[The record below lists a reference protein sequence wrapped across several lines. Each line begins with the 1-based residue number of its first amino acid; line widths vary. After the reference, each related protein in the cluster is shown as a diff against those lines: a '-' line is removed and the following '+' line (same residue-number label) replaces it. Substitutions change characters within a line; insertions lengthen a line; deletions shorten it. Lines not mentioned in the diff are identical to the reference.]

1 MKRWTLKL
9 LKACV
14 ALTVTGSVLAQETS
28 NPTGPNTEN
37 PFGPYDSYSYTDALA
52 DSTYL
57 DVKANAGTYGPVTLG
72 QSVSLNGCA
81 SNVQNQSL
89 SRVLCNAGVDLTN
102 FVVRWQA
109 SKEGSNSWTTIS
121 EVNGNASGSAAVVS
135 ALTTSALTGAGSSV
149 FTTAGNYTI
158 GLYIFMKSAS
168 TTLGLTPT
176 ITFDSGGQSFTKSPA
191 GDWKLRDADGE
202 WGGFS
207 NASFQHTSLSI
218 AAVPVSEPAAV
229 FLMLTGLAFIGRSE
243 RRRRRKLQ
251 SPV

>member
-1 MKRWTLKL
+1 MKRWISKL
-9 LKACV
+9 LKVCMA
-14 ALTVTGSVLAQETS
+14 VTMTGGVFAQDTS
-28 NPTGPNTEN
+28 N
-37 PFGPYDSYSYTDALA
+37 PFGPYDNYSYTDALA

-121 EVNGNASGSAAVVS
+121 EVNGNISGSAAVIS
-135 ALTTSALTGAGSSV
+135 ALSASAITGSASNV

-158 GLYIFMKSAS
+158 GLYVFMKSSSDKYGYTPSVTFTNNDGS
-168 TTLGLTPT
+168 T
-176 ITFDSGGQSFTKSPA
+176 FTKAPA
-191 GDWKLRDADGE
+191 GDWKLRDADGS

-243 RRRRRKLQ
+243 RRRRRKQQ
-251 SPV
+251 SLA